1 MTTPSVRRIFMI
13 ALVALASV
21 FVGFFVFHVSRG
33 GLSDDKCQR
42 GPGAR
47 IDWSNC
53 SKSQL
58 LLADDDL
65 TGAVLTKAVL
75 SGTDFSRS
83 KMAASKL
90 DEAEL
95 SRTRFSGADLAGSS
109 FGKAVGWRSD
119 FSKANLEKTVFA
131 SADMS
136 RSTFAGA
143 KMTGAS
149 LTKAELNRS
158 DFAGADLTG
167 ADMSKSELARTVF
180 KDAKLTGV
188 DFSYTNLS
196 RADFTGMALEGVKL
210 KGAYLFLTRL
220 ADADLTKTTGLSA
233 EQLELACGTPG
244 TKLPPGLD
252 APASWPCDTGD
263 DDGQAS
269 IGPK

>member
-1 MTTPSVRRIFMI
+1 MIRLSARRTFMI
-13 ALVALASV
+13 ALVALASI
-21 FVGFFVFHVSRG
+21 FLGFFIFNVSRG
-33 GLSDDKCQR
+33 GLSNDKCQR
-42 GPGAR
+42 GPGR
-47 IDWSNC
+47 NIDWSNC

-83 KMAASKL
+83 RMAGSKL

-109 FGKAVGWRSD
+109 FAKAVGWRSD
-119 FSKANLEKTVFA
+119 FNNANLEKALFTG
-131 SADMS
+131 ADMS

-143 KMTGAS
+143 KMADAS
-149 LTKAELNRS
+149 LNKAELNRS

-167 ADMSKSELARTVF
+167 ADMSKAELARTLF
-180 KDAKLTGV
+180 KGAKLSGV

-196 RADFTGMALEGVKL
+196 RADFTGMTLDGVKI

-220 ADADLTKTTGLSA
+220 ADADLTRVTGLSA
-233 EQLELACGTPG
+233 EQLELACGTSG
-244 TKLPPGLD
+244 TRLPPGIEP
-252 APASWPCDTGD
+252 PASWPCDSGED
-263 DDGQAS
+263 EGQAS